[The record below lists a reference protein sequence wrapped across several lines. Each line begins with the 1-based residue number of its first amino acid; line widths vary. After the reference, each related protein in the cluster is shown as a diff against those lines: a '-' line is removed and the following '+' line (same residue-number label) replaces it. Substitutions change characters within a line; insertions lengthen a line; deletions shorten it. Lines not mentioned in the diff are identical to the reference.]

1 MGNRNTP
8 VTLFNRFNGQHCHFV
23 KCFFLTAKI
32 LDIAESSEMFRLL
45 YQFRVIF
52 SSQRWWCAVDA
63 YPDLPSSIRLL
74 SMNWTNA
81 IHSRM
86 SNESD
91 EIKTYKSKLK
101 QPNYNSL
108 CKMINRWC
116 PMNRTLT
123 PVTAELLLLLVDL
136 EINHKFPLPKFVRN
150 ITVGVTSIAN
160 MFRWTGKAATPPKT
174 RLNLASKPYQSV
186 RGLHDLNLNNMNKSE
201 SSKSTCV
208 QSIFRCSKSS
218 VYQSLFVWSLIILI
232 DHCSPCC
239 IQAACLKETLYY
251 WSLMFPQLQPCCINC
266 CFGRLDCHLHR
277 CIYWR
282 PPDLVVVHLQPE
294 KCCAYDFLKLYY
306 DTLIPIN

>member
-1 MGNRNTP
+1 
-8 VTLFNRFNGQHCHFV
+8 
-23 KCFFLTAKI
+23 
-32 LDIAESSEMFRLL
+32 MFGLL

-81 IHSRM
+81 IHSRL

-91 EIKTYKSKLK
+91 EIMTYKSKLK
-101 QPNYNSL
+101 QPIYNSL

-123 PVTAELLLLLVDL
+123 SAPVTAELLLLLVDL
-136 EINHKFPLPKFVRN
+136 EINHKFPLPKFVRR
-150 ITVGVTSIAN
+150 ITIGVTSIAN
-160 MFRWTGKAATPPKT
+160 MFRWPGKAATPPKT

-186 RGLHDLNLNNMNKSE
+186 MGLHDLNLNNMDKSE
-201 SSKSTCV
+201 SRKSTCV

-218 VYQSLFVWSLIILI
+218 VYQ
-232 DHCSPCC
+232 PCF

-251 WSLMFPQLQPCCINC
+251 WSLMFRQLQPCCINGC
-266 CFGRLDCHLHR
+266 VGRLDCHLKSLHLLKAPGLGGPTPATRKMQCLWFFDIFWMILIHWYLSIKNRQQKHLKRSFGRKLEMSGPQVLKVNFSPFFPCISGQSVQR
-277 CIYWR
+277 C
-282 PPDLVVVHLQPE
+282 P
-294 KCCAYDFLKLYY
+294 
-306 DTLIPIN
+306 